1 MPFTFKTTTFL
12 LYTQVCLFL
21 YLSYFIKVNFNSFLS
36 SSLWLFSKYYIF
48 FLYLFSAFSV
58 YNSVIFYRFF
68 LNMIIF
74 LQSRFLINL
83 CFLFKKKYLVVNLIS
98 VHRILYFDIN
108 SKWYINLKYFSLIL
122 FLILGLAKYT

>member
-1 MPFTFKTTTFL
+1 MAFL
-12 LYTQVCLFL
+12 LYTQYVCFYICHISLRLILIHFYHHL
-21 YLSYFIKVNFNSFLS
+21 CGSFLNFIFSFCICFLPSQYTILS
-36 SSLWLFSKYYIF
+36 SFTD
-48 FLYLFSAFSV
+48 
-58 YNSVIFYRFF
+58 FF

-83 CFLFKKKYLVVNLIS
+83 CFLFKKKYLVVNLIP